1 MPTPVIGLIGASVAG
16 SIFGASAQEEAAAG
30 ASAAQIETTRMQ
42 IESRERALAEARE
55 LMSPYVGAGES
66 ALAQQMALAG
76 LAGPEAERLA
86 IQQVEQSPF
95 LQAQVEAGEEALL
108 QRASATG
115 GLRGG
120 NIQAAL
126 AQYRPQMVSQ
136 AIEAQYGKLGGL
148 TRLGQAAAAGQ
159 VATGMAGAGAIEQ
172 ALGQRGAAQAGA
184 ALAAGQAQAGMY
196 GGIGSAIGQGI
207 MMQQLGLFGGGGAG
221 LGGMGGVD
229 VSAFSDKRLKKNIN
243 KIGTLGQYNLY
254 SWEWNGK
261 GKEIAGDTPT
271 IGVIAQEV
279 MEISPELVSTDSS
292 GYMMVDY
299 NKIYNASRKDG

>member
-1 MPTPVIGLIGASVAG
+1 MPDPISALIGASIGG
-16 SIFGASAQEEAAAG
+16 SILGASAQEEAAAG
-30 ASAAQIETTRMQ
+30 ASAAQIEATRMQ
-42 IESRERALAEARE
+42 IESQERALAEARE
-55 LMSPYVGAGES
+55 LMAPFVGAGES

-76 LAGPEAERLA
+76 LAGPEAERVA

-159 VATGMAGAGAIEQ
+159 VATGMAGAGAIGQ
-172 ALGQRGAAQAGA
+172 AYAQRGAAQAGA

-221 LGGMGGVD
+221 LGGISVPA
-229 VSAFSDKRLKKNIN
+229 AFSDKRLKKNIN
-243 KIGTLGQYNLY
+243 KIGTLGEYNLY
-254 SWEWNGK
+254 SWEWNDK

-271 IGVIAQEV
+271 VGVIAQEV
-279 MEISPELVSTDSS
+279 MEISPELVSIDSS

-299 NKIYNASRKDG
+299 NKIYNASRKEG